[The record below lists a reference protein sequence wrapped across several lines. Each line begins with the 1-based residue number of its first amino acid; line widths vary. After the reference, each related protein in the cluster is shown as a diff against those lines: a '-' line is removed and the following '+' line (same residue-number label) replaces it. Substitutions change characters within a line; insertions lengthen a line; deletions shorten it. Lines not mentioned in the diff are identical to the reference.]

1 MSDPNP
7 PASAPAATPGR
18 KKLVLILAIAA
29 AGSLEYFGLINVIPG
44 FGSNR
49 PLNSQPFRPIHRN

>member
-1 MSDPNP
+1 MSRLIGKQLNG
-7 PASAPAATPGR
+7 SGSVT
-18 KKLVLILAIAA
+18 LVLILAIAA

>member
-1 MSDPNP
+1 MSRLIGKQLNG
-7 PASAPAATPGR
+7 SRSVT
-18 KKLVLILAIAA
+18 LVLILAIAA